1 MSITTFFRPTLLVYQ
16 DPTDEW
22 RWSITVAATI
32 VGASSKGF
40 KNREDC
46 IADNYNLEKRII
58 FLREKDYIN

>member
-1 MSITTFFRPTLLVYQ
+1 MSIATFFRPALSVYK
-16 DPTDEW
+16 DSTDEW

-46 IADNYNLEKRII
+46 ITDIYNLEKRII
-58 FLREKDYIN
+58 FLREKDFIN